1 MTFKAIAAAVAV
13 LMMLAG
19 VVHRAANATHAT
31 APSAQ
36 LRVAELLANEPATAQ
51 GALHR
56 ATLFGGVV
64 HAAKQAG
71 RSARSHV
78 PEPKVL
84 LLLGL
89 VLLAVGLRRGN
100 RRDGPPQ

>member
-1 MTFKAIAAAVAV
+1 MTFKVIAAAVAV
-13 LMMLAG
+13 LVMLAG
-19 VVHRAANATHAT
+19 AVHNRAANATHA

-36 LRVAELLANEPATAQ
+36 HRAAELLASGPAAARD
-51 GALHR
+51 ALHR

-64 HAAKQAG
+64 NAAKQAR

-89 VLLAVGLRRGN
+89 LLLAVGLRRGN
-100 RRDGPPQ
+100 RRDRPRQ